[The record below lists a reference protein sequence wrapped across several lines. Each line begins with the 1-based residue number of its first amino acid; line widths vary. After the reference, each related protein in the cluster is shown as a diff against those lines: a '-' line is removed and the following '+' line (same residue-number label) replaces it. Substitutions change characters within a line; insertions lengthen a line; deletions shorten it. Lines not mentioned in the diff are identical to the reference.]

1 MPTDPEPPQRSRAA
15 AALVPLL
22 IAVLLGAG
30 LGYLVANFGE
40 QIWGGLRWRPMTAL
54 VGSACLVVAVLVQF
68 VLHEL
73 GHLVAGLLTGYRFS
87 SFQIGGLIW
96 VRQADG
102 RIGFRRLRIPGI
114 GGQCLMAPPPLVDG
128 NYPYVAYNLGG
139 PAANLASALVF
150 GGLALLADAGPARAT
165 AALFALVGL
174 LMAVLNVVPLGRG
187 QVHNDG
193 ANLRALRGD
202 AAARRALWIQLQVT
216 ALSTQGVRLR
226 EMPDEWFAL
235 PSPDQMRNPV
245 VAVLGPFAASRLLD
259 QHRYP
264 QADALLTDLAA
275 KPAGLMEL
283 HRRLVICDKAYC
295 ELIGDRRAEVLAS
308 LDSPEQRRFT
318 RAMQRFPSVVRTQY
332 ASALLAE
339 RDPGKAADLR
349 ARFEQLA
356 PDYPRPIEL
365 VGERELMDHVDSLVG
380 Q

>member
-1 MPTDPEPPQRSRAA
+1 MPTDPEPPKRRRA

-87 SFQIGGLIW
+87 
-96 VRQADG
+96 
-102 RIGFRRLRIPGI
+102 
-114 GGQCLMAPPPLVDG
+114 
-128 NYPYVAYNLGG
+128 
-139 PAANLASALVF
+139 
-150 GGLALLADAGPARAT
+150 
-165 AALFALVGL
+165 
-174 LMAVLNVVPLGRG
+174 
-187 QVHNDG
+187 
-193 ANLRALRGD
+193 
-202 AAARRALWIQLQVT
+202 
-216 ALSTQGVRLR
+216 
-226 EMPDEWFAL
+226 
-235 PSPDQMRNPV
+235 
-245 VAVLGPFAASRLLD
+245 
-259 QHRYP
+259 
-264 QADALLTDLAA
+264 
-275 KPAGLMEL
+275 
-283 HRRLVICDKAYC
+283 
-295 ELIGDRRAEVLAS
+295 
-308 LDSPEQRRFT
+308 
-318 RAMQRFPSVVRTQY
+318 VVRTQY

-339 RDPGKAADLR
+339 RDPGKAAALR